1 MRGERF
7 QVAVVGAGAVGA
19 TSAYAMLVRGAAR
32 RVVLHDI
39 NAAKVRAEVLDLGH
53 GAMFVPEAEID
64 GSDDVEICGGS
75 DVVVVTAG
83 AKQKPGQTRMDLA
96 GATVDL
102 MKKVLPAVQAVAPDA
117 IYVLVTNPVD
127 VVTYASL
134 KITDLPPDRI
144 FGSGTVLDSSR
155 LRWLVS
161 EACEVA
167 VGNVHAYMAGEHGDT
182 EVPLWSS
189 AAIGG
194 VPLTSWE
201 QQTGRLGPARRDE
214 IAHQVVN
221 AAYEVIAGKGA
232 TNYAVGLAVARIVES
247 IRRDDAAG
255 LARHHRRLHV
265 GAHPGQCAWRRAAAR
280 GASRRRRARAP
291 HRQCRRDPGLGP
303 QPRLLTSSRGVQRT
317 TPRSTTAAARPR
329 PARACPSGRGSTAR
343 CSVGW
348 WSPCPPSRRSCDSA
362 RCACRRGRG
371 P

>member
-53 GAMFVPEAEID
+53 GAMFVPEAEI
-64 GSDDVEICGGS
+64 
-75 DVVVVTAG
+75 
-83 AKQKPGQTRMDLA
+83 

-247 IRRDDAAG
+247 IRRDENRVLPISTLLQDWHG
-255 LARHHRRLHV
+255 ITDVCMSVPTLV
-265 GAHPGQCAWRRAAAR
+265 NAR
-280 GASRRRRARAP
+280 GAGQRLEVPLDDGELARLTASADAIRA
-291 HRQCRRDPGLGP
+291 
-303 QPRLLTSSRGVQRT
+303 
-317 TPRSTTAAARPR
+317 
-329 PARACPSGRGSTAR
+329 
-343 CSVGW
+343 
-348 WSPCPPSRRSCDSA
+348 SA
-362 RCACRRGRG
+362 RNLGF
-371 P
+371 

>member
-1 MRGERF
+1 
-7 QVAVVGAGAVGA
+7 
-19 TSAYAMLVRGAAR
+19 
-32 RVVLHDI
+32 
-39 NAAKVRAEVLDLGH
+39 
-53 GAMFVPEAEID
+53 
-64 GSDDVEICGGS
+64 
-75 DVVVVTAG
+75 
-83 AKQKPGQTRMDLA
+83 MDLA

-221 AAYEVIAGKGA
+221 AAYEVIEGKGA
-232 TNYAVGLAVARIVES
+232 TNYAIGLAATRIIES
-247 IRRDDAAG
+247 VLRDERRVLPVSRMLAGWHGISGVCMAVPTVVGRDGAGTQLELPVSEDELAQLRASAEHIRAM
-255 LARHHRRLHV
+255 
-265 GAHPGQCAWRRAAAR
+265 
-280 GASRRRRARAP
+280 SE
-291 HRQCRRDPGLGP
+291 GLGF
-303 QPRLLTSSRGVQRT
+303 
-317 TPRSTTAAARPR
+317 
-329 PARACPSGRGSTAR
+329 
-343 CSVGW
+343 
-348 WSPCPPSRRSCDSA
+348 
-362 RCACRRGRG
+362 
-371 P
+371 